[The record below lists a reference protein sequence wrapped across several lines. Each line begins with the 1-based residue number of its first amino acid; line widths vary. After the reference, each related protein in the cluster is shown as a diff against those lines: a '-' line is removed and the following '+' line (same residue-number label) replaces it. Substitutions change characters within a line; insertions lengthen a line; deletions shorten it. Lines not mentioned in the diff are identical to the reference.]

1 MSTTEKILEEL
12 NECRTN
18 PSMYSQKLSKI
29 LKYYRG
35 KIFARPGYE
44 AIETEEGSGN
54 TLACISYLKTVM
66 PVEPLQWSQSLT
78 LAAQMHADDIGPS
91 GRMSHI
97 GQDGSEPCDRIER
110 FGQWSGHLGENIDYG
125 NADSEDIVVS
135 LLIDD
140 GVLARGQRLNIMKR
154 EHKYAGVGFGYHS
167 EYQYVCVILFA
178 ELVIE
183 NSITN
188 TPSLSSVKKMKKSEY
203 VKVKEI
209 TEEQSKLAASKKK
222 SKAKDIN
229 TLNLKSKEP
238 ICKQRF
244 NLSDLSEDEIIEIKE
259 FFDKL
264 DFESSGTIS
273 VTEIKHLLERQEPEL
288 SNSSMFQILAN
299 LDAKGVGTL
308 DFDGFISMMAEKVFN
323 KKVSSPTTIPEVSDM
338 KKNLEVVHKRNFQ
351 ITQNI
356 ITELK
361 DVFDLVDHE
370 NSGYADLES
379 LKTALENKE
388 QETYNTTILE
398 IMYGFNSSQNSKL
411 SFEEFIE
418 LISNINETP
427 NSESKNQSDLVKEE
441 NKTEFIS
448 GIFKDTES
456 SLEGFDGISKISKIK
471 IPRGQMSSYES
482 YFKKIE
488 VEKNMRKG
496 VKGFDPAE
504 YETKGVSQ
512 DQVLEIK
519 RAFDLF
525 DVDKKGI
532 IDTEELRDA
541 MEDQGFKRKNP
552 TVFKLF
558 CQLDLERKEKIDFMT
573 FFNMLTERDETSSE
587 DEIKKFFDL
596 FDREGLGYIE
606 IKNLKNVVKDLG
618 ESLDDEDIV
627 DLIRKSDL
635 DGDGKVTYQ
644 DFYNIMSKA
653 V

>member
-18 PSMYSQKLSKI
+18 PSAYSQKLSKI

-44 AIETEEGSGN
+44 AIETEEGSRN
-54 TLACISYLKTVM
+54 TLACINYLKTVM
-66 PVEPLQWSQSLT
+66 PIEPLHWSHSLT
-78 LAAQMHADDIGPS
+78 LAAQMHADDIGLS

-110 FGQWSGHLGENIDYG
+110 FCQWSGHLGENIDYG

-140 GVLARGQRLNIMKR
+140 GVLARGQRLNIMKK
-154 EHKYAGVGFGYHS
+154 EHKYVGIGFGYHS
-167 EYQYVCVILFA
+167 EYQYVCVILFT

-188 TPSLSSVKKMKKSEY
+188 TSSLGSAKKMKKSEY

-209 TEEQSKLAASKKK
+209 TEEQSKLAASKKI

-229 TLNLKSKEP
+229 TLNSKSKEP
-238 ICKQRF
+238 ICKQKF
-244 NLSDLSEDEIIEIKE
+244 NLSELSKDEIIEIKE

-273 VTEIKHLLERQEPEL
+273 VTEIKYLLEKQEPEL
-288 SNSSMFQILAN
+288 SNSSMLQILGN
-299 LDAKGVGTL
+299 LDAKDIGAL

-323 KKVSSPTTIPEVSDM
+323 KKVSSQTTFTEISNL
-338 KKNLEVVHKRNFQ
+338 KNPIHIIHKRNLQ
-351 ITQNI
+351 LTQNI

-361 DVFDLVDHE
+361 DVFDLADAN
-370 NSGYADLES
+370 NSGYVDLES
-379 LKTALENKE
+379 IKTALKSRE
-388 QETYNTTILE
+388 QEIYNTEILE
-398 IMYGFNSSQNSKL
+398 IIYGLDQSQNSKL

-418 LISNINETP
+418 LISNSSETS
-427 NSESKNQSDLVKEE
+427 NSESKNQEDLVKEE
-441 NKTEFIS
+441 SDTGFIS
-448 GIFKDTES
+448 TIFKDTDS
-456 SLEGFDGISKISKIK
+456 SLIEFDGISRISKIQK
-471 IPRGQMSSYES
+471 GQMSSYES
-482 YFKKIE
+482 YFKKSKAE
-488 VEKNMRKG
+488 ESMRKE
-496 VKGFDPAE
+496 VKGFDPKE
-504 YETKGVSQ
+504 YEKKGISK

-519 RAFDLF
+519 KAFDLF
-525 DVDKKGI
+525 DVDRKGI

-558 CQLDLERKEKIDFMT
+558 CQLDLEKKEKIDFMT
-573 FFNMLTERDETSSE
+573 FFDMLTERDEASSE

-644 DFYNIMSKA
+644 DFYNIMSKT

>member
-18 PSMYSQKLSKI
+18 PSMYSQKISKI

-54 TLACISYLKTVM
+54 ALACISYLKTVM
-66 PVEPLQWSQSLT
+66 PIEPLQWSQSLT

-110 FGQWSGHLGENIDYG
+110 FCQWSGHLGENIDYG

-183 NSITN
+183 SSITN

-209 TEEQSKLAASKKK
+209 TEEQSKLAASKK
-222 SKAKDIN
+222 SKVKDIN
-229 TLNLKSKEP
+229 TLNLKSKEK
-238 ICKQRF
+238 ICKPKF

-273 VTEIKHLLERQEPEL
+273 VTEIKHLLEKQEPEL

-308 DFDGFISMMAEKVFN
+308 DFDGFLSMMAEKVFN
-323 KKVSSPTTIPEVSDM
+323 KKASSPTTIPEVSDQ
-338 KKNLEVVHKRNFQ
+338 KKPLQVIHKRNFQ
-351 ITQNI
+351 LTQNI

-379 LKTALENKE
+379 LQTALENKE

-398 IMYGFNSSQNSKL
+398 IMHGFDKSQNSKL
-411 SFEEFIE
+411 SFEDFIE
-418 LISNINETP
+418 IISNISEKT
-427 NSESKNQSDLVKEE
+427 NSKSKNQTDSVKEE

-448 GIFKDTES
+448 GIFKDSDS
-456 SLEGFDGISKISKIK
+456 SLVEFDVISKISKIK
-471 IPRGQMSSYES
+471 IPRRQMSSYQS
-482 YFKKIE
+482 YFKKTD
-488 VEKNMRKG
+488 VEESMRKQ

-504 YETKGVSQ
+504 YESKGISQ
-512 DQVLEIK
+512 EQVLEIK

-525 DVDKKGI
+525 DVDRKGI

-558 CQLDLERKEKIDFMT
+558 CQLDLERKEKIDFIA
-573 FFNMLTERDETSSE
+573 FFNMLTERNETSSE